1 MRRSNSMTETL
12 EDREASIV
20 ESFLEITMTIATLA
34 VGAGACS
41 GMITLALM
49 S

>member
-34 VGAGACS
+34 VGQARAPG
-41 GMITLALM
+41 
-49 S
+49 